1 MKNNKIHDNLILK
14 SAKRVILRES
24 YALLSL
30 SRTIDKKFIDAV
42 KKMSEVRGK
51 IVVVGIG
58 KSGIIGR
65 KIASTLSS
73 IGIPSLYLH
82 PVECLHGDM
91 GMLTE
96 NDIVLALSY
105 SGETSE
111 TNKLLPY
118 LRHKG
123 IYVISIT
130 NNLKSKLAKFSNITL
145 HLNVKKEA
153 CPYNVV
159 PTSSTTTMLAL
170 GDAIAISLMKIRGF
184 DKTKFAQFHPG
195 GNLGKLLNTKVKDI
209 MRKGKNNPV
218 VRKNQTIKEALYV
231 MTKTKIG
238 ATSVVDG
245 YNRLIGF
252 WTDGDLRRYLQNG
265 NKDIN
270 RKIEEVMTKNP
281 VFVHPDTLAIDAA
294 KIISE
299 RKIDNIPVID
309 AKSKTL
315 IGIIDERDLL
325 NEGIISS

>member
-1 MKNNKIHDNLILK
+1 MKNNKIPDDLILK
-14 SAKRVILRES
+14 SAKSVILNES
-24 YALLSL
+24 KALLTL
-30 SRTIDKKFIDAV
+30 SRTIDKRFIYAV
-42 KKMSEVRGK
+42 KKMSQICGK
-51 IVVVGIG
+51 IVVIGIG

-105 SGETSE
+105 SGETNE
-111 TNKLLPY
+111 TNKLIPY

-130 NNLKSKLAKFSNITL
+130 NNLKSKLAKYSNITL

-159 PTSSTTTMLAL
+159 PTSSTTAMLAL
-170 GDAIAISLMKIRGF
+170 GDAITVVLMKIRGF
-184 DKTKFAQFHPG
+184 DRTKFAQFHPG
-195 GNLGKLLNTKVKDI
+195 GNLGKLLNTRVRDI
-209 MRKGKNNPV
+209 MRKGPNNPV
-218 VRKNQTIKEALYV
+218 VRKNQTLKQALCV
-231 MTKTKIG
+231 MTKTKVG
-238 ATSVVDG
+238 ATSVVDRH
-245 YNRLIGF
+245 NKLIGF
-252 WTDGDLRRYLQNG
+252 FTDGDLRRYLQDG

-270 RKIEEVMTKNP
+270 KKIEEVMTKNP

-309 AKSKTL
+309 AKNKTP

-325 NEGIISS
+325 NEGII

>member
-1 MKNNKIHDNLILK
+1 MKNNKISDYLILK
-14 SAKRVILRES
+14 SAKSVILMES
-24 YALLSL
+24 NALIRL
-30 SRTIDKKFIDAV
+30 SRAIDKKFIDAV
-42 KKMSEVRGK
+42 KKISQVRGK
-51 IVVVGIG
+51 IVIVGIG

-73 IGIPSLYLH
+73 IGIPSFYLH

-91 GMLTE
+91 GMLSR

-111 TNKLLPY
+111 TNKLIPY

-130 NNLKSKLAKFSNITL
+130 NNMKSKLAKFSNITL
-145 HLNVKKEA
+145 PLNVQKEA

-170 GDAIAISLMKIRGF
+170 GDAIAICLMKIRGF

-218 VRKNQTIKEALYV
+218 VRENQTIKEALYV

-238 ATSVVDG
+238 ATSVVDKH
-245 YNRLIGF
+245 NRLIGF
-252 WTDGDLRRYLQNG
+252 WTDGDLRRYLQKG
-265 NKDIN
+265 NIDIN

-281 VFVHPDTLAIDAA
+281 IFVFPDTLAIDSA

-299 RKIDNIPVID
+299 HKIDNIPVIN
-309 AKSKTL
+309 AKTRTL
-315 IGIIDERDLL
+315 IGIVDERDLL
-325 NEGIISS
+325 TEGILSS